1 MQHAVVDSTQFEL
14 ALGAKLPADGKAA
27 AAAVRAA
34 GADAAAA
41 LAMSR
46 AAAQAVHNDAQRA
59 VACGTAGAMD
69 VAATAAGMRG
79 LRFATAFCAGVAAGR
94 RAATHRRHLSADSRD
109 TVSKRSSPRAARGG
123 AAAAGGRVRRRYSR
137 R

>member
-59 VACGTAGAMD
+59 VAWT
-69 VAATAAGMRG
+69 
-79 LRFATAFCAGVAAGR
+79 
-94 RAATHRRHLSADSRD
+94 
-109 TVSKRSSPRAARGG
+109 
-123 AAAAGGRVRRRYSR
+123 
-137 R
+137 